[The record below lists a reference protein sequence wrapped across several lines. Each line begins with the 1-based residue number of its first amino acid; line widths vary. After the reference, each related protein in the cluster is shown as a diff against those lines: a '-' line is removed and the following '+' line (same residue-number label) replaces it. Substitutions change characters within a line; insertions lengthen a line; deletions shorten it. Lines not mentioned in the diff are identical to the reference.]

1 MLIPAEH
8 LPYFER
14 KIYLPMLHTVLEQ
27 DRATVERSDFK
38 LHRPYIAIID
48 AAIKGVQADVKA
60 TNLYMRQNGL
70 RIERG
75 TRDEFTTE
83 YTFYFGGY
91 EQNRR
96 YLNVRLRNRT
106 EELLEVY
113 LMKT

>member
-14 KIYLPMLHTVLEQ
+14 KIYLPMLLTVLEQ
-27 DRATVERSDFK
+27 DRAIVEKSDFK

-48 AAIKGVQADVKA
+48 AAIKGVQADVKS
-60 TNLYMRQNGL
+60 TNIYMRENGL
-70 RIERG
+70 RIQRVG
-75 TRDEFTTE
+75 RDESTTE
-83 YTFYFGGY
+83 FTFYFGGY

-106 EELLEVY
+106 EELLELY